1 MIFIYI
7 KIKMG
12 NLLEGKK
19 EDHDIKEPQISKI
32 NIDVHSEVKNNQEK
46 NELMISSERYDMP
59 SDTKEN
65 QQEKV
70 EEQEQEQEQEE
81 NQSENNKE
89 EEEEQNQPIIKV
101 EERENQQEEEQEAE
115 EQNEKTSTEKISNE
129 VMKTP
134 NKEKASNA
142 SNLNQNGKVVYLV
155 NKKEGSEKRDINE
168 SYEINQE
175 QNNNNIIYH
184 NVAFRSDIKQ
194 EKENIQKNIP
204 LESRLILIKS
214 KKTKEPLDSNPKIYI
229 LSDRNEKYKNRNIS
243 PDVIRKEFVD
253 IPLNE
258 IKEKDIIM
266 IYGNGIKTGEYKF
279 IGEKKIIKEDIIP
292 NKNMIINQE
301 EINEELIKRKNKK
314 KEKKISYEVIDK
326 YYALTNITTKTI
338 KKIEK
343 TMNNNKSHKNYF
355 YSTVNINKSNP
366 IYQTQGKYINNIAQ
380 QNIINN
386 ISPSDNY
393 SCYFLSQ
400 INKIRTEP
408 QSFIGVIEDSKANII
423 KDHLGRLIYNGKI
436 KVCLNTGE
444 AAFDE
449 AIQFLKELEPMEP
462 LIYNPQITIN
472 APLNEDDILDKDDL
486 NKKIKAMMNLGFNFR
501 SYWRD
506 VIKDPEISFLLM
518 IIDDNGIKSGMKRKD
533 ILCPYVKYI
542 GISSSEVNQ
551 NFVCYVTLA

>member
-1 MIFIYI
+1 
-7 KIKMG
+7 MG

-32 NIDVHSEVKNNQEK
+32 NIDVHSDVKNNQEK
-46 NELMISSERYDMP
+46 NELMISSESRCDMP

-81 NQSENNKE
+81 NQSDNNKE

-142 SNLNQNGKVVYLV
+142 SNLNQNDRVVYLV

-243 PDVIRKEFVD
+243 PDEIRKEFVD

-266 IYGNGIKTGEYKF
+266 IYGNGIETGEYKF
-279 IGEKKIIKEDIIP
+279 IGEKKIIKEDIVP
-292 NKNMIINQE
+292 NENMIINQE

-366 IYQTQGKYINNIAQ
+366 IYQTQGKYINNIGQ

-423 KDHLGRLIYNGKI
+423 KDHLGRIIYNGKI

>member
-1 MIFIYI
+1 
-7 KIKMG
+7 MG

-32 NIDVHSEVKNNQEK
+32 NVDVHSEVKNNQEK

-142 SNLNQNGKVVYLV
+142 SNLNQNDRVVYLV

-229 LSDRNEKYKNRNIS
+229 LSDRNEKDKNKNIS

-266 IYGNGIKTGEYKF
+266 IYGNGIDTGEYKF
-279 IGEKKIIKEDIIP
+279 IGEKKIIKEDIVP
-292 NKNMIINQE
+292 NENMIINQE

-366 IYQTQGKYINNIAQ
+366 IYQTQGKYINNLAQ

>member
-1 MIFIYI
+1 
-7 KIKMG
+7 MG

-134 NKEKASNA
+134 NKEKTSNA

-266 IYGNGIKTGEYKF
+266 IYGNGIDTGEYKF
-279 IGEKKIIKEDIIP
+279 IGEKKIIKEDIVP

-366 IYQTQGKYINNIAQ
+366 IYQTQGKYINNLGQ

>member
-1 MIFIYI
+1 
-7 KIKMG
+7 MG

-32 NIDVHSEVKNNQEK
+32 NVDVHSEVKNNQEK

-229 LSDRNEKYKNRNIS
+229 LSDRNEKDKNRNIS

-292 NKNMIINQE
+292 NENMIINQE

>member
-1 MIFIYI
+1 
-7 KIKMG
+7 MG

-142 SNLNQNGKVVYLV
+142 SNLNQNDRVVYLV

-243 PDVIRKEFVD
+243 PDEIRKEFVD

-266 IYGNGIKTGEYKF
+266 IYGNGIDTGEYKF
-279 IGEKKIIKEDIIP
+279 IGEKKIIKEDIVP

-423 KDHLGRLIYNGKI
+423 KDHLGRIIYNGKI

-518 IIDDNGIKSGMKRKD
+518 IVDDNGIKSGMKRKD

>member
-1 MIFIYI
+1 
-7 KIKMG
+7 MG

-134 NKEKASNA
+134 NKEKAS

-229 LSDRNEKYKNRNIS
+229 LSDRNEKDKNRNIS
-243 PDVIRKEFVD
+243 PDEIRKEFVD

-266 IYGNGIKTGEYKF
+266 VYGNGIKTGEYKF

-292 NKNMIINQE
+292 NENMIINQE

-366 IYQTQGKYINNIAQ
+366 IYQTQGKYINNLGQ

>member
-1 MIFIYI
+1 
-7 KIKMG
+7 MG
-12 NLLEGKK
+12 NLLEGKN

-243 PDVIRKEFVD
+243 PDEIRKEFVD

-279 IGEKKIIKEDIIP
+279 IGEKKIIKEDIVP
-292 NKNMIINQE
+292 NENMIINQE

-366 IYQTQGKYINNIAQ
+366 IYQTQGKYINNLAQ

-518 IIDDNGIKSGMKRKD
+518 IVDDNGIKSGMKRKD

>member
-1 MIFIYI
+1 
-7 KIKMG
+7 MG

-243 PDVIRKEFVD
+243 PDEIRKEFVD

-266 IYGNGIKTGEYKF
+266 IYGNGIDTGEYKF

-366 IYQTQGKYINNIAQ
+366 IYQTQGKYINNLAQ

>member
-1 MIFIYI
+1 
-7 KIKMG
+7 MG

-32 NIDVHSEVKNNQEK
+32 NVDVHSEVKNNQEK

-134 NKEKASNA
+134 NKEKTSNA
-142 SNLNQNGKVVYLV
+142 SNLNQNDRVVYLV

-266 IYGNGIKTGEYKF
+266 IYGNGIDTGEYKF
-279 IGEKKIIKEDIIP
+279 IGEKKIIKEDIVP

-366 IYQTQGKYINNIAQ
+366 IYQTQGKYINNLAQ

>member
-1 MIFIYI
+1 
-7 KIKMG
+7 MG

-32 NIDVHSEVKNNQEK
+32 NVDVHSEVKNNQEK

-134 NKEKASNA
+134 NKEKTSNA

-243 PDVIRKEFVD
+243 PDEIRKEFVD

-266 IYGNGIKTGEYKF
+266 IYGNGIDTGEYKF
-279 IGEKKIIKEDIIP
+279 IGEKKIIKEDIVP
-292 NKNMIINQE
+292 NENMIINQE

-366 IYQTQGKYINNIAQ
+366 IYQTQGKYINNLGQ

>member
-1 MIFIYI
+1 
-7 KIKMG
+7 MG

-32 NIDVHSEVKNNQEK
+32 NIDVHSDVKNNQEK
-46 NELMISSERYDMP
+46 NELMISSESRCDMP

-229 LSDRNEKYKNRNIS
+229 LSDRNEKYKNKNIS

-266 IYGNGIKTGEYKF
+266 IYGNGIDTGEYKF
-279 IGEKKIIKEDIIP
+279 IGEKKIIKEDIVP
-292 NKNMIINQE
+292 NENMIINQE

-366 IYQTQGKYINNIAQ
+366 IYQTQGKYINNLAQ

>member
-1 MIFIYI
+1 MPNNQFINSDPPPNQYI
-7 KIKMG
+7 KD
-12 NLLEGKK
+12 LEKYCQCGEEILNNICTEEQIISGCYDVSKNGKK
-19 EDHDIKEPQISKI
+19 TWLRNLE
-32 NIDVHSEVKNNQEK
+32 EK
-46 NELMISSERYDMP
+46 NC
-59 SDTKEN
+59 
-65 QQEKV
+65 
-70 EEQEQEQEQEE
+70 
-81 NQSENNKE
+81 
-89 EEEEQNQPIIKV
+89 
-101 EERENQQEEEQEAE
+101 
-115 EQNEKTSTEKISNE
+115 TE
-129 VMKTP
+129 
-134 NKEKASNA
+134 
-142 SNLNQNGKVVYLV
+142 
-155 NKKEGSEKRDINE
+155 
-168 SYEINQE
+168 
-175 QNNNNIIYH
+175 
-184 NVAFRSDIKQ
+184 
-194 EKENIQKNIP
+194 
-204 LESRLILIKS
+204 
-214 KKTKEPLDSNPKIYI
+214 
-229 LSDRNEKYKNRNIS
+229 
-243 PDVIRKEFVD
+243 
-253 IPLNE
+253 
-258 IKEKDIIM
+258 
-266 IYGNGIKTGEYKF
+266 
-279 IGEKKIIKEDIIP
+279 
-292 NKNMIINQE
+292 
-301 EINEELIKRKNKK
+301 
-314 KEKKISYEVIDK
+314 
-326 YYALTNITTKTI
+326 
-338 KKIEK
+338 IEK

-366 IYQTQGKYINNIAQ
+366 IYQTQGKYINNLGQ

>member
-1 MIFIYI
+1 
-7 KIKMG
+7 MG

-134 NKEKASNA
+134 NKEKTSNA

-243 PDVIRKEFVD
+243 PDEIRKEFVD

-266 IYGNGIKTGEYKF
+266 VYGNGIKTGEYKF

-292 NKNMIINQE
+292 NENMIINQE

-366 IYQTQGKYINNIAQ
+366 IYQTQGKYINNLAQ

-423 KDHLGRLIYNGKI
+423 KDHLGRIIYNGKI

>member
-1 MIFIYI
+1 
-7 KIKMG
+7 MG

-32 NIDVHSEVKNNQEK
+32 NVDVHSEVKNNQEK

-142 SNLNQNGKVVYLV
+142 SNLNQNDRVVYLV

-229 LSDRNEKYKNRNIS
+229 LSDRNEKDKNRNIS
-243 PDVIRKEFVD
+243 PDEIRKEFVD

-292 NKNMIINQE
+292 NENMIINQE

>member
-1 MIFIYI
+1 
-7 KIKMG
+7 MG

-32 NIDVHSEVKNNQEK
+32 NVDVHSEVKNNQEK

-214 KKTKEPLDSNPKIYI
+214 KKTKEPLDSTPKIYI
-229 LSDRNEKYKNRNIS
+229 LSDRNEKDKNRNIS

-266 IYGNGIKTGEYKF
+266 IYGNGIDTGEYKF

-366 IYQTQGKYINNIAQ
+366 IYQTPGKYINNIAQ

-518 IIDDNGIKSGMKRKD
+518 IVDDNGIKSGMKRKD

>member
-1 MIFIYI
+1 
-7 KIKMG
+7 MG

-32 NIDVHSEVKNNQEK
+32 NVDVHSEVKNNQEK

-142 SNLNQNGKVVYLV
+142 SNLNQNDRVVYLV

-243 PDVIRKEFVD
+243 PDEIRKEFVD

-266 IYGNGIKTGEYKF
+266 VYGNGIKTGEYKF

-292 NKNMIINQE
+292 NENMIINQE

-366 IYQTQGKYINNIAQ
+366 IYQTPGKYINNIAQ

>member
-1 MIFIYI
+1 
-7 KIKMG
+7 MG

-19 EDHDIKEPQISKI
+19 EEHDIKEPQISKI

-142 SNLNQNGKVVYLV
+142 SNLNQNDRVVYLV

-243 PDVIRKEFVD
+243 PDEIRKEFVD

-266 IYGNGIKTGEYKF
+266 IYGNGIDTGEYKF
-279 IGEKKIIKEDIIP
+279 IGEKKIIKEDIVP

-366 IYQTQGKYINNIAQ
+366 IYQTQGKYINNLAQ

>member
-1 MIFIYI
+1 
-7 KIKMG
+7 MG

-32 NIDVHSEVKNNQEK
+32 NVDVHSEVKNNQEK

-142 SNLNQNGKVVYLV
+142 SNLNQNDRVVYLV

-229 LSDRNEKYKNRNIS
+229 LSDRNKKYKNRNIS
-243 PDVIRKEFVD
+243 PDEIRKEFVD

-266 IYGNGIKTGEYKF
+266 VYGNGIKTGEYKF

-366 IYQTQGKYINNIAQ
+366 IYQTQGKYINNLAQ

-518 IIDDNGIKSGMKRKD
+518 IVDDNGIKSGMKRKD

>member
-1 MIFIYI
+1 
-7 KIKMG
+7 MG

-32 NIDVHSEVKNNQEK
+32 NVDVHSEVKNNQEK
-46 NELMISSERYDMP
+46 NELMISSESRCDMP

-142 SNLNQNGKVVYLV
+142 SNLNQNDRVVYLV

-229 LSDRNEKYKNRNIS
+229 LSDRNEKDKNRNIS
-243 PDVIRKEFVD
+243 PDEIRKEFVD

-266 IYGNGIKTGEYKF
+266 VYGNGIKTGEYKF

-292 NKNMIINQE
+292 NENIIINQE

-314 KEKKISYEVIDK
+314 KEKKISYEVIDI

-366 IYQTQGKYINNIAQ
+366 IYQTQGKYINNLAQ

-518 IIDDNGIKSGMKRKD
+518 IVDDNGIKSGMKRKD

>member
-1 MIFIYI
+1 
-7 KIKMG
+7 MG

-134 NKEKASNA
+134 NKEKTSNA

-229 LSDRNEKYKNRNIS
+229 LSDRNEKDKNRNIS

-279 IGEKKIIKEDIIP
+279 IGEKKIIKEDIVP
-292 NKNMIINQE
+292 NENMIINQE

-366 IYQTQGKYINNIAQ
+366 IYQTQGKYINNLAQ

>member
-1 MIFIYI
+1 
-7 KIKMG
+7 MG

-243 PDVIRKEFVD
+243 PDEIRKEFVD

-266 IYGNGIKTGEYKF
+266 IYGNGIDTGEYKF
-279 IGEKKIIKEDIIP
+279 IGEKKIIKEDIVP
-292 NKNMIINQE
+292 NENMIINQE

-366 IYQTQGKYINNIAQ
+366 IYQTQGKYINNLAQ

>member
-1 MIFIYI
+1 
-7 KIKMG
+7 MG

-32 NIDVHSEVKNNQEK
+32 NVDVHSEVKNNQEK

-142 SNLNQNGKVVYLV
+142 SNLNQNDRVVYLV

-229 LSDRNEKYKNRNIS
+229 LSDRNEKDKNKNIS

-279 IGEKKIIKEDIIP
+279 IGEKKIIKEDIVP

-366 IYQTQGKYINNIAQ
+366 IYQTQGKYINNLAQ

>member
-1 MIFIYI
+1 
-7 KIKMG
+7 MG

-243 PDVIRKEFVD
+243 PDEIRKEFVD

-266 IYGNGIKTGEYKF
+266 VYGNGIKTGEYKF
-279 IGEKKIIKEDIIP
+279 IGEKKIIKEDIVP
-292 NKNMIINQE
+292 NENMIINQE

-366 IYQTQGKYINNIAQ
+366 IYQTQGKYINNLAQ

-518 IIDDNGIKSGMKRKD
+518 IVDDNGIKSGMKRKD

>member
-1 MIFIYI
+1 
-7 KIKMG
+7 MG

-134 NKEKASNA
+134 NKEKTSNA

-229 LSDRNEKYKNRNIS
+229 LSDRNEKDKNKNIS
-243 PDVIRKEFVD
+243 PDEIRKEFVD

-266 IYGNGIKTGEYKF
+266 IYGNGIDTGEYKF

-366 IYQTQGKYINNIAQ
+366 IYQTQGKYINNLAQ

-518 IIDDNGIKSGMKRKD
+518 IVDDNGIKSGMKRKD

>member
-1 MIFIYI
+1 
-7 KIKMG
+7 MG

-134 NKEKASNA
+134 NKEKTSNA
-142 SNLNQNGKVVYLV
+142 SNLNQNDRVVYLV

-229 LSDRNEKYKNRNIS
+229 LSDRNEKDKNRNIS
-243 PDVIRKEFVD
+243 PDEIRKEFVD

-266 IYGNGIKTGEYKF
+266 IYGNGIDTGEYKF

-292 NKNMIINQE
+292 NENMIINQE

-366 IYQTQGKYINNIAQ
+366 IYQTQGKYINNLAQ

-486 NKKIKAMMNLGFNFR
+486 NNKIKAMMNLGFNFR

>member
-1 MIFIYI
+1 
-7 KIKMG
+7 MG

-32 NIDVHSEVKNNQEK
+32 NVDVHSEVKNNQEK

-70 EEQEQEQEQEE
+70 EEQEQEE

-229 LSDRNEKYKNRNIS
+229 LSDRNEKDKNKNIS
-243 PDVIRKEFVD
+243 PDEIRKEFVD

-266 IYGNGIKTGEYKF
+266 IYGNGIDTGEYKF

-292 NKNMIINQE
+292 NENMIINQE

-366 IYQTQGKYINNIAQ
+366 IYQTQGKYINNLAQ

-506 VIKDPEISFLLM
+506 VVKDPEISFLLM

>member
-1 MIFIYI
+1 
-7 KIKMG
+7 MG

-32 NIDVHSEVKNNQEK
+32 NVDVHSEVKNNQEK

-243 PDVIRKEFVD
+243 PDEIRKEFVD

-266 IYGNGIKTGEYKF
+266 VYGNGIKTGEYKF

-292 NKNMIINQE
+292 NENMIINQE

-366 IYQTQGKYINNIAQ
+366 IYQTQGKYINNLAQ

>member
-1 MIFIYI
+1 
-7 KIKMG
+7 MG

-32 NIDVHSEVKNNQEK
+32 NVDVHSEVKNNQEK

-168 SYEINQE
+168 SYEINQK

-243 PDVIRKEFVD
+243 PDEIRKEFVD

-266 IYGNGIKTGEYKF
+266 IYGNGIDTGEYKF
-279 IGEKKIIKEDIIP
+279 IGEKKIIKEDIVP

-366 IYQTQGKYINNIAQ
+366 IYQTQGKYINNLAQ

>member
-1 MIFIYI
+1 
-7 KIKMG
+7 MG

-70 EEQEQEQEQEE
+70 EEQEQEQEE

-129 VMKTP
+129 EVMKTP

-142 SNLNQNGKVVYLV
+142 SNLNQNDRVVYLV

-229 LSDRNEKYKNRNIS
+229 LSDRNEKDKNRNIS

-279 IGEKKIIKEDIIP
+279 IGEKKIIKEDIVP

-366 IYQTQGKYINNIAQ
+366 IYQTQGKYINNLAQ

>member
-1 MIFIYI
+1 
-7 KIKMG
+7 MG

-32 NIDVHSEVKNNQEK
+32 NVDVHSEVKNNQEK

-129 VMKTP
+129 IMKTP
-134 NKEKASNA
+134 NKEKAS

-168 SYEINQE
+168 SYEINQK

-243 PDVIRKEFVD
+243 PDEIRKEFVD

-266 IYGNGIKTGEYKF
+266 IYGNGIDTGEYKF
-279 IGEKKIIKEDIIP
+279 IGEKKIIKEDIVP

-366 IYQTQGKYINNIAQ
+366 IYQTQGKYINNLAQ

>member
-1 MIFIYI
+1 
-7 KIKMG
+7 MG

-32 NIDVHSEVKNNQEK
+32 NVDVHSEVKNNQEK

-134 NKEKASNA
+134 NKEKTSNA

-229 LSDRNEKYKNRNIS
+229 LSDRNEKDKNRNIS

-253 IPLNE
+253 IPLNK

-279 IGEKKIIKEDIIP
+279 IGEKKIIKEDIVP
-292 NKNMIINQE
+292 NENMIINQE

-366 IYQTQGKYINNIAQ
+366 IYQTQGKYINNLAQ

-518 IIDDNGIKSGMKRKD
+518 IVDDNGIKSGMKRKD

>member
-1 MIFIYI
+1 
-7 KIKMG
+7 MG

-32 NIDVHSEVKNNQEK
+32 NVDVHSEVKNNQEK

-142 SNLNQNGKVVYLV
+142 SNLNQNDRVVYLV

-243 PDVIRKEFVD
+243 PDEIRKEFVD

-292 NKNMIINQE
+292 NENMIINQE

-366 IYQTQGKYINNIAQ
+366 IYQTQGKYINNLGQ

-423 KDHLGRLIYNGKI
+423 KDHLGRIIYNGKI

-472 APLNEDDILDKDDL
+472 APLNEDYILDKDDL

-518 IIDDNGIKSGMKRKD
+518 IVDDNGIKSGMKRKD

>member
-1 MIFIYI
+1 
-7 KIKMG
+7 MG

-142 SNLNQNGKVVYLV
+142 SNLNQNDRVVYLV

-243 PDVIRKEFVD
+243 PDEIRKEFVD

-266 IYGNGIKTGEYKF
+266 IYGNGIDTGEYKF
-279 IGEKKIIKEDIIP
+279 IGEKKIIKEDIVP
-292 NKNMIINQE
+292 NENMIINQE

-366 IYQTQGKYINNIAQ
+366 IYQTQGKYINNLAQ

-486 NKKIKAMMNLGFNFR
+486 NNKIKAMMNLGFNFR

>member
-1 MIFIYI
+1 
-7 KIKMG
+7 MG

-142 SNLNQNGKVVYLV
+142 SNLNQNDRVVYLV

-243 PDVIRKEFVD
+243 PDEIRKEFVD

-279 IGEKKIIKEDIIP
+279 IGEKKIIKEDIVP

>member
-1 MIFIYI
+1 
-7 KIKMG
+7 MG

-32 NIDVHSEVKNNQEK
+32 NVDVHSEVKNNQEK

-266 IYGNGIKTGEYKF
+266 IYGNGIETGEYKF
-279 IGEKKIIKEDIIP
+279 IGEKKIIKEDIVP

-366 IYQTQGKYINNIAQ
+366 IYQTQGKYINNLAQ

-423 KDHLGRLIYNGKI
+423 KDHLGRIIYNGKI

-518 IIDDNGIKSGMKRKD
+518 IVDDNGIKSGMKRKD

>member
-1 MIFIYI
+1 
-7 KIKMG
+7 MG

-32 NIDVHSEVKNNQEK
+32 NLDVHSDVKSNQEK

-134 NKEKASNA
+134 NKEKTSNA

-155 NKKEGSEKRDINE
+155 NKKEGSEKCDISE

-184 NVAFRSDIKQ
+184 NVVFRSDIKQ

-229 LSDRNEKYKNRNIS
+229 LSDRNEKYKNKNIS
-243 PDVIRKEFVD
+243 PDEIRKEFVD

-266 IYGNGIKTGEYKF
+266 IYGNGIDTGEYKF
-279 IGEKKIIKEDIIP
+279 IGEKKIIKEDIVP
-292 NKNMIINQE
+292 NENMIINQE

-366 IYQTQGKYINNIAQ
+366 IYQTQGKYINNLGQ

-423 KDHLGRLIYNGKI
+423 KDHLGRFIYNGKI

>member
-1 MIFIYI
+1 
-7 KIKMG
+7 MG

-32 NIDVHSEVKNNQEK
+32 NVDVHSEVKNNQEK

-115 EQNEKTSTEKISNE
+115 EQNEKTSTEKVSNEE

-134 NKEKASNA
+134 NKEKTS
-142 SNLNQNGKVVYLV
+142 SNLNQNSKVIHQV

-229 LSDRNEKYKNRNIS
+229 LSDRNEKDKNKNIS

-292 NKNMIINQE
+292 NENMIINQE

>member
-1 MIFIYI
+1 
-7 KIKMG
+7 MG

-32 NIDVHSEVKNNQEK
+32 NVDVHSEVKNNQEK
-46 NELMISSERYDMP
+46 NELMISSESRCDMP

-229 LSDRNEKYKNRNIS
+229 LSDRNEKDKNRNIS
-243 PDVIRKEFVD
+243 PDEIRKEFVD

-279 IGEKKIIKEDIIP
+279 IGEKKIIKEDIVP
-292 NKNMIINQE
+292 NENMIINQE

-366 IYQTQGKYINNIAQ
+366 IYQTQGKYINNLAQ

>member
-1 MIFIYI
+1 
-7 KIKMG
+7 MG

-292 NKNMIINQE
+292 NENMIINQE

-366 IYQTQGKYINNIAQ
+366 IYQTQGKYINNLAQ